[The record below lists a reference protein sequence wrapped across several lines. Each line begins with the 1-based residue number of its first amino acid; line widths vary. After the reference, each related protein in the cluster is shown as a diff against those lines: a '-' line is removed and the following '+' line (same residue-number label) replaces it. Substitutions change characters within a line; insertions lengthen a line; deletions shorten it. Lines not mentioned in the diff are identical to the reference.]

1 MQYDAIVHGK
11 IVTSEGII
19 DGQVIYD
26 ETGKIVK
33 VTADG
38 SKWSGS
44 IRCCID
50 AKGAF
55 VVPGGIDGHVHL
67 GGFGEIPIADDFYTG
82 SLAALAGGT
91 TTVVDFCEPA
101 RGQDGLDCIRK
112 RKEEAKLSA
121 VDYAFHFVFTEN
133 YKQEL
138 EKLPQI
144 QKEGIGAYKLFT
156 YYDNTALSLGDIREI
171 LGQIYNKGTVLV
183 HAEEMSIIECMQGK
197 YPPKKNEML
206 PLALTRPDIAEE
218 TAVQDMFLLAKES
231 KAVVCIAHT
240 STGAVVEFKRRVKN
254 NKNFCLETCPH
265 YLAFTEDKLIGGEGA
280 LYTMNP
286 PLRKQEDRE
295 LLWQAMLKE
304 EIAMLS
310 TDHCPYLMSYKYGK
324 DYRNVP
330 CGVDGIQTRMLYL
343 FSEGVQKRGMSMET
357 YVRLTSE
364 NAAKF
369 YQLYP
374 RKGCIAPGSD
384 ADFTL
389 ISKEGITKY
398 GKEQMKGATDYT
410 IFEGSEFMGTIL
422 LVIKGGQIVYDGKKV
437 NAIAGSGQYLPI
449 SI

>member
-11 IVTSEGII
+11 IVTPEGILY
-19 DGQVIYD
+19 GQVIYD
-26 ETGKIVK
+26 ETGKITK
-33 VTADG
+33 VSADDC
-38 SKWSGS
+38 KWNGT
-44 IRCCID
+44 IRNLID
-50 AKGAF
+50 AKGAY

-82 SLAALAGGT
+82 SIAALAGGT

-101 RGQDGLDCIRK
+101 KGQDGLDCIRK

-138 EKLPQI
+138 KMLPQL
-144 QKEGIGAYKLFT
+144 QKEGIGAYKVFT
-156 YYDNTALSLGDIREI
+156 YYDNTALSVGDIREI
-171 LGQIYNKGTVLV
+171 LGQIQDKGTVLI
-183 HAEEMSIIECMQGK
+183 HAEEKSIIDCMQEK
-197 YPPKKNEML
+197 YPPKDDEML
-206 PLALTRPDIAEE
+206 LLALTRPVIAEG
-218 TAVQDMFLLAKES
+218 TAAQNMLLLAQES
-231 KAVVCIAHT
+231 KSSVCIAHT
-240 STGAVVEFKRRVKN
+240 STKAVVELKRRVKDIEE
-254 NKNFCLETCPH
+254 FCLETCPH
-265 YLAFTEDKLIGGEGA
+265 YLAFTEDKLTGSDGV

-286 PLRKQEDRE
+286 PLRKEEDRE
-295 LLWQAMLKE
+295 SLWEAMLKE

-310 TDHCPYLMSYKYGK
+310 TDHCPYFTNDKYGK
-324 DYRNVP
+324 DYRSVP

-343 FSEGVQKRGMSMET
+343 FSEGVQKRGMSMEA

-369 YQLYP
+369 YHLYP

-389 ISKEGITKY
+389 ISREGITKY
-398 GKEQMKGATDYT
+398 GREQIQGATDYT
-410 IFEGSEFMGTIL
+410 IYEGTEFMGTIT
-422 LVIKGGQIVYDGKKV
+422 LVIKGGQIVYNGKMV
-437 NAIAGSGQYLPI
+437 NAMAGSGQYLPI